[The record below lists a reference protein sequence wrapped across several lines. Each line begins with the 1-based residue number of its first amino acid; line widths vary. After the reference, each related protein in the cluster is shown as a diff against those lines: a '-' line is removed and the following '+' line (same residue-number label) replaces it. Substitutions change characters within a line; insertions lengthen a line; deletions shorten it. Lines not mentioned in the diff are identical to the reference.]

1 LNPPVASPHA
11 GENRPVV
18 LLAEDEAIIALELA
32 DSLELEGFEV
42 AGPFGTCASAEAWL
56 TSAGQ
61 VDGAILDNAL
71 KDGPCTALARDLASR
86 DIPFIVYSGHIR
98 SPDTPCEF
106 IDVPWIVKPVP
117 FEALLHSLRIAMARC
132 GQASRAEKSV
142 PEDKR
147 ILRQAF
153 KRREQEEVPERLGGM
168 ARGCATPPHA

>member
-1 LNPPVASPHA
+1 VCRTGS
-11 GENRPVV
+11 GSCER
-18 LLAEDEAIIALELA
+18 E
-32 DSLELEGFEV
+32 
-42 AGPFGTCASAEAWL
+42 
-56 TSAGQ
+56 
-61 VDGAILDNAL
+61 
-71 KDGPCTALARDLASR
+71 
-86 DIPFIVYSGHIR
+86 IPFIVYSGHIR
-98 SPDTPCEF
+98 SYETPREF
-106 IDVPWIVKPVP
+106 GGAAWIVKPVP